1 MIDIHCHILPGLDD
15 GPEQLEQSL
24 AMAEDAI
31 TDGITHVIATPHANG
46 SYAFDYERVRQTRDE
61 LQARLGGRLQI
72 ATGCDFHLNP
82 ENLAALKADAPR
94 FCLNQRD
101 YLLVEFNEVS
111 IPPSIDQKLH
121 ELQLAGVRPIVT
133 HPERNAILHAQPDR
147 LARWVRMGCYVQVT
161 AGALAG
167 GFGPG
172 SQRDAENWIERGM
185 VHFVASDAHNTR
197 GRPLRLSPA
206 YDVLVRRFGPEVA
219 TALLLENPRAARDG
233 RPLPWVP
240 EVKEKTPRRKR
251 FLFF

>member
-31 TDGITHVIATPHANG
+31 ADGITHIIATPHANG
-46 SYAFDYERVRQTRDE
+46 SYVFNYERVRRTRDE
-61 LQARLGGRLQI
+61 LQARLGRRLQI

-82 ENLAALKADAPR
+82 ENLSALEADAPR

-101 YLLVEFNEVS
+101 YLLVEFNEFS
-111 IPPSIDQKLH
+111 IPSSLDQTLH
-121 ELQLAGVRPIVT
+121 ELHLGGVRPIVT
-133 HPERNAILHAQPDR
+133 HPERNGILHAQPDR

-161 AGALAG
+161 AGALTG

-197 GRPLRLSPA
+197 SRPLRLSPA
-206 YDVLVRRFGPEVA
+206 YDALVRRFGAEVA
-219 TALLLENPRAARDG
+219 AALLLENPRAARDG

-240 EVKEKTPRRKR
+240 EVMEKTSRRKR